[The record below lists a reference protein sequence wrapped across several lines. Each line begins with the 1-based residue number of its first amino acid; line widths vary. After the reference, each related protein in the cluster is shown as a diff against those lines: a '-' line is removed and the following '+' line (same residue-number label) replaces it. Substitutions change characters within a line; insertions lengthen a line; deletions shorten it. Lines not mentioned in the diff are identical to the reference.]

1 MRRARF
7 FLLAPF
13 ILLAVLAFI
22 ALGGVVVQSLWNW
35 LLPSLFGLP
44 VVTFW
49 QALGLLALSRIL
61 FGGVGS
67 RSRGPRW
74 RRRPPHWLTP
84 DERSGLRARMH
95 ARFGGREGT
104 A

>member
-13 ILLAVLAFI
+13 ILLAVLVFI

-35 LLPSLFGLP
+35 LLQSLFGLP

-49 QALGLLALSRIL
+49 QALGLLALSA
-61 FGGVGS
+61 FCS
-67 RSRGPRW
+67 AASAAAPA
-74 RRRPPHWLTP
+74 
-84 DERSGLRARMH
+84 GLDGA
-95 ARFGGREGT
+95 GGRITG
-104 A
+104 